1 MLISLDEIKLHLR
14 IDGDDEDSLLEHYL
28 NASIQDVELRTH
40 RPLVSDTDPD
50 AICTQESDVPS
61 IIKEYILLSIGDMYK
76 NRENGQEKSL
86 STYFN
91 HLLDAYVRYDK

>member
-14 IDGDDEDSLLEHYL
+14 IDGDEEDLLLTHYL
-28 NASIQDVELRTH
+28 SASIQDVELRTH
-40 RPLVSDTDPD
+40 RPLVSATDPD
-50 AICTQESDVPS
+50 AICTQASELPS
-61 IIKEYILLSIGDMYK
+61 IIKEYLLLSVGDMYK

-91 HLLDAYVRYDK
+91 HLLDAYIMYNR

>member
-14 IDGDDEDSLLEHYL
+14 IDGDDEDTLLKHYL
-28 NASIQDVELRTH
+28 SASVQDVELRTH
-40 RPLVSDTDPD
+40 RTLVSATDPD
-50 AICTQESDVPS
+50 AICTQESELPS
-61 IIKEYILLSIGDMYK
+61 IIKEYLLLSIGDMYK

-91 HLLDAYVRYDK
+91 HLLDAYIMYNR